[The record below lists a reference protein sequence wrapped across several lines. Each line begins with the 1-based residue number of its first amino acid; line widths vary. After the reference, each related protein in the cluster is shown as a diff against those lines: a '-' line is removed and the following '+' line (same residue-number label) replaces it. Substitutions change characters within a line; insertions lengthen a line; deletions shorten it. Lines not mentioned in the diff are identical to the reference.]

1 MALAAVLLTGG
12 LLTGGLPPATAG
24 MALDLQ
30 SRQPAA
36 GPQGLFANT
45 LTFTVSSVTPA
56 VVTSTGGNSVAIRGT
71 VTNAGATPVTDLIYR
86 MQRGDRLTNAAA
98 VSKEIDDPG
107 QPEAVI
113 AGDWASFGARIEPH
127 RSIPFGV
134 AAPIIGATSGSL
146 RIDQPGVYPLMVNVN
161 GVIDVQGGPTEVRL
175 GELHLL
181 VTVTSLPAAVAGP
194 GTRGPSTAGPK
205 PATAAIRTSVPV
217 GLMWPIVSRPHRGVG
232 GVFLDE
238 SLAGEIAAGGAL
250 TERLDALA
258 ASGMP
263 SQNVTLTVDPM
274 LLDELQAMTA
284 GYRVQAPG
292 TVQAPLSRAPATTAN
307 GTAAASGT
315 ASGTAIGTAIGT
327 AASIGTAIGT
337 AATIG
342 TATARATAI
351 SGSSPPS
358 GPALGTG
365 TAGQTALTAAAGGT
379 SRGSAGESDT
389 VAGTGAA
396 AASAFLQRLRQ
407 LAAQTTVLV
416 LPYSNPDAVALTR
429 AGSGSTLKS
438 LAATGRSIAARILR
452 RPDLATTVALPPDA
466 LADPATLDSYRA
478 AGYTSVV
485 LSGSGVTGAT
495 GTGLG
500 RVRAGKAGSLPAV
513 LDDSTLRPMLD
524 DLLVPTK
531 GSTGGQSLNS
541 AVAIIGQHAFDG
553 DRRPFLRVPDR
564 TVDTAGLDDL
574 GAAIRALAADG
585 AVGPASPARLA
596 ATAPSAITA
605 AAVFPAASDAELLAP
620 DYLRQLS
627 TVQADLASLTGATSA
642 AATTPPGAEPQA
654 TPNTVGTTL
663 LRSLGA
669 ALLPLGS
676 ASLRAD
682 RSPAAAVLSTL
693 SGTMAAIRGRVT
705 ILPTQGSY
713 TLASSDSPLVLTVQN
728 RLPCPVRVKIAI
740 GGGQQAGLIADL
752 PESVLLGADSTQQL
766 NIPTN
771 VSRAGSFVIYAQLM
785 GLDGRAWNSVV
796 PLRIRSSAYGALT
809 IILISVAG
817 GVLLLMVALRIGQ
830 RLRARR
836 AGPAAAE
843 QDGGARQEPTRPAAG
858 SITASVNEPSGDGPD
873 TEVGNTPANQSP
885 DDRGRRDHG
894 PDGHL
899 PDSHE
904 PGSHL
909 PGSHLP
915 DSHLPGSHVPGS
927 QPMAGGSRRT
937 EGGTR

>member
-1 MALAAVLLTGG
+1 MALAAGLLLTGG
-12 LLTGGLPPATAG
+12 LLTGGLPPAVAG

-45 LTFTVSSVTPA
+45 LTFAVSSVTPA

-71 VTNAGATPVTDLIYR
+71 VTNAAATPVTDLIYR

-127 RSIPFGV
+127 RSIPFAV

-161 GVIDVQGGPTEVRL
+161 GVIDVQGIPTEVRL

-205 PATAAIRTSVPV
+205 PANAAIRTSVPV

-232 GVFLDE
+232 GVFLNE

-263 SQNVTLTVDPM
+263 LQNVTLTVDPM

-292 TVQAPLSRAPATTAN
+292 TVQAPLSRAPATTAS
-307 GTAAASGT
+307 GAAAAIGT
-315 ASGTAIGTAIGT
+315 ASGAAAAIGTAV
-327 AASIGTAIGT
+327 AFGT

-342 TATARATAI
+342 TATARATATATAN
-351 SGSSPPS
+351 SGSSSPS

-396 AASAFLQRLRQ
+396 AATAFLQRFRQ

-500 RVRAGKAGSLPAV
+500 RVRAGKSGSLPAV

-531 GSTGGQSLNS
+531 GRTGGQSLNS

-574 GAAIRALAADG
+574 GAAIRAMAADG

-605 AAVFPAASDAELLAP
+605 TAVFPAASDADLLAP

-627 TVQADLASLTGATSA
+627 AVQADLASLTGATSA
-642 AATTPPGAEPQA
+642 AATTLPGAEPQP

-682 RSPAAAVLSTL
+682 RSPAAAVLSTV
-693 SGTMAAIRGRVT
+693 SGTMAAIRGGVT

-728 RLPCPVRVKIAI
+728 RLPYPVRVKIAI

-766 NIPTN
+766 NIPTS

-785 GLDGRAWNSVV
+785 GPDGRAWNSVV

-836 AGPAAAE
+836 AGPGAAE
-843 QDGGARQEPTRPAAG
+843 QDGGAQQEPAAPAAG
-858 SITASVNEPSGDGPD
+858 SITASANEPSGDGPD
-873 TEVGNTPANQSP
+873 TEVGDTSANQSP
-885 DDRGRRDHG
+885 DDHGRRDHG
-894 PDGHL
+894 PDIHL
-899 PDSHE
+899 PD
-904 PGSHL
+904 
-909 PGSHLP
+909 
-915 DSHLPGSHVPGS
+915 SHVPGS

>member
-1 MALAAVLLTGG
+1 MALAAALLLTGG
-12 LLTGGLPPATAG
+12 LLTGGLPPAVAG

-56 VVTSTGGNSVAIRGT
+56 VVTSSGGNSVAIRGT
-71 VTNAGATPVTDLIYR
+71 VTNAAATPVTDLIYR

-113 AGDWASFGARIEPH
+113 AGDWASLGARIEPY
-127 RSIPFGV
+127 RSIPFGM
-134 AAPIIGATSGSL
+134 AAPIIGATSDSL

-161 GVIDVQGGPTEVRL
+161 GVIDVQGVPTEVRL

-217 GLMWPIVSRPHRGVG
+217 GLMWPIISRPHRGVG

-292 TVQAPLSRAPATTAN
+292 TVQAPLSRAPATTAS
-307 GTAAASGT
+307 GTAATIGTASGT

-342 TATARATAI
+342 TATARATAV

-365 TAGQTALTAAAGGT
+365 TAGQTALTAADGGT

-438 LAATGRSIAARILR
+438 LAATGRSIASRILR

-500 RVRAGKAGSLPAV
+500 RVRAGTAGSLPAV

-524 DLLVPTK
+524 DLLVPAK
-531 GSTGGQSLNS
+531 GRTGGQSLNS

-574 GAAIRALAADG
+574 GTAIRALAADG

-605 AAVFPAASDAELLAP
+605 TAVFPAASDADLLPP

-627 TVQADLASLTGATSA
+627 AVQADLASLTGATSA
-642 AATTPPGAEPQA
+642 AATTPPGAEPQP

-682 RSPAAAVLSTL
+682 RSPAAAVLSTV
-693 SGTMAAIRGRVT
+693 SGTMAAIRGGVT

-728 RLPCPVRVKIAI
+728 RLPYPVRVKIAI

-899 PDSHE
+899 PDSH
-904 PGSHL
+904 
-909 PGSHLP
+909 
-915 DSHLPGSHVPGS
+915 LPGSHVPGS

>member
-1 MALAAVLLTGG
+1 MALAAAL

-24 MALDLQ
+24 AADSQ
-30 SRQPAA
+30 GRQPAA
-36 GPQGLFANT
+36 GPQGFFANT
-45 LTFTVSSVTPA
+45 VTFTVSSVTPA
-56 VVTSTGGNSVAIRGT
+56 VVTSTGGDTVAIRGT
-71 VTNAGATPVTDLIYR
+71 VTNAAATPVTDLIYR

-127 RSIPFGV
+127 RSIPFAV
-134 AAPIIGATSGSL
+134 AAPIVGATSGSL

-161 GVIDVQGGPTEVRL
+161 GVIDVQGIPSEVRL

-181 VTVTSLPAAVAGP
+181 VTVTSLPAPVIGP
-194 GTRGPSTAGPK
+194 GTQAPSPAGRK
-205 PATAAIRTSVPV
+205 PAIAAIRTSVPV
-217 GLMWPIVSRPHRGVG
+217 GLMWPIISRPHRGVG
-232 GVFLDE
+232 GVFLDD
-238 SLAGEIAAGGAL
+238 SLAGEISAGGTL
-250 TERLDALA
+250 TGRLDALA

-263 SQNVTLTVDPM
+263 PQNVTLTVDPM

-292 TVQAPLSRAPATTAN
+292 TVQAPLSRAPAA
-307 GTAAASGT
+307 
-315 ASGTAIGTAIGT
+315 
-327 AASIGTAIGT
+327 
-337 AATIG
+337 
-342 TATARATAI
+342 TATSI

-358 GPALGTG
+358 GPGHGTG
-365 TAGQTALTAAAGGT
+365 TAVQTPQTGAVAGAT
-379 SRGSAGESDT
+379 SGGSAGESDT
-389 VAGTGAA
+389 VAGTGTA

-407 LAAQTTVLV
+407 LAAHTTVLV

-429 AGSGSTLKS
+429 AGSGRTITS
-438 LAATGRSIAARILR
+438 LAATGRSVAARILR
-452 RPDLATTVALPPDA
+452 RPDLVTTVALPPDA
-466 LADPATLDSYRA
+466 LADPATLESYRA

-485 LSGSGVTGAT
+485 LPGSGVTGAT

-500 RVRAGKAGSLPAV
+500 RLQAGKAGSLPAV
-513 LDDSTLRPMLD
+513 LDDSILRPMLD
-524 DLLVPTK
+524 DLLVPAK

-564 TVDTAGLDDL
+564 TVDTAGLNDL
-574 GAAIRALAADG
+574 GTAIRAMAADG
-585 AVGPASPARLA
+585 AVGQASPARLA
-596 ATAPSAITA
+596 ATAPSAITGT
-605 AAVFPAASDAELLAP
+605 AVFPAASDADLLPP

-627 TVQADLASLTGATSA
+627 EVGADLASLTGATSA
-642 AATTPPGAEPQA
+642 KATTTPGTEPPP

-663 LRSLGA
+663 LHSLSA
-669 ALLPLGS
+669 ALQPLDS
-676 ASLRAD
+676 ASLRMD
-682 RSPAAAVLSTL
+682 RSPATAVLATV
-693 SGTMAAIRGRVT
+693 SGTAAGIRGGVT

-728 RLPCPVRVKIAI
+728 RLPYPVRVKIAI
-740 GGGQQAGLIADL
+740 GGGQQAGLNADL
-752 PESVLLGADSTQQL
+752 PASVLLGADSTQQL

-785 GLDGRAWNSVV
+785 GLDGRAWNPAV
-796 PLRIRSSAYGALT
+796 PLRIRSNAYGALT

-836 AGPAAAE
+836 AGPGAAE
-843 QDGGARQEPTRPAAG
+843 QAGGAQQEPAAPAAG

-873 TEVGNTPANQSP
+873 TDVGDAGANQSP
-885 DDRGRRDHG
+885 EDHSRTDHSRTDPG
-894 PDGHL
+894 PGDPG
-899 PDSHE
+899 
-904 PGSHL
+904 PGSHG
-909 PGSHLP
+909 PGSHGQGSQRR
-915 DSHLPGSHVPGS
+915 SHGPGS
-927 QPMAGGSRRT
+927 QPVAGGSRTT
-937 EGGTR
+937 EGGIR

>member
-24 MALDLQ
+24 MALDLPGP
-30 SRQPAA
+30 QPAA
-36 GPQGLFANT
+36 GPQGSFANT

-71 VTNAGATPVTDLIYR
+71 VTNAAATPVTDLIYR

-113 AGDWASFGARIEPH
+113 AGDWASLGARIEPH

-161 GVIDVQGGPTEVRL
+161 GVIDVQGVPTEVRL

-292 TVQAPLSRAPATTAN
+292 TVQAPLSRAPATTAS
-307 GTAAASGT
+307 GTAATIGT
-315 ASGTAIGTAIGT
+315 ASGTASGTAIGT

-358 GPALGTG
+358 GPPLGTG

-605 AAVFPAASDAELLAP
+605 TAVFPAASDADLLPP

-642 AATTPPGAEPQA
+642 AATTPPGAEPQP

-682 RSPAAAVLSTL
+682 RSPAAAVLSTV
-693 SGTMAAIRGRVT
+693 SGTMAAIRGGVT

-728 RLPCPVRVKIAI
+728 RLPYPVRVKIAI

-843 QDGGARQEPTRPAAG
+843 QDGGARQEPTGPAAG
-858 SITASVNEPSGDGPD
+858 SITASANEPAGDGLD
-873 TEVGNTPANQSP
+873 TEVGDTSANQSP
-885 DDRGRRDHG
+885 DDRGRSDHG
-894 PDGHL
+894 LDGHL
-899 PDSHE
+899 A
-904 PGSHL
+904 GSHL
-909 PGSHLP
+909 PASHV
-915 DSHLPGSHVPGS
+915 PGSHVPGS